1 MVETVDHV
9 SSKADVVIPFTLFS
23 TSVVFLVIPGN

>member
-9 SSKADVVIPFTLFS
+9 LSKADVVIPFTFIS
-23 TSVVFLVIPGN
+23 TSIVTPMISW